1 MRIDPFTRMFAR
13 WASEAHI
20 FMYRLT
26 GGAGPFDRNICI
38 LSTRG
43 RKSGHII
50 SRPLWYYERDGRIH
64 LIASFGGSDRAPGWY
79 LNLVANPSVEI
90 EVGRSRKRARART
103 LSDDEAEKLWPEIL
117 AHNPIYGFYRK
128 RTSRKI
134 PIVEVAAE

>member
-13 WASEAHI
+13 WGSEAHV
-20 FMYRLT
+20 FFYRLT

-43 RKSGHII
+43 RKSGRTI

-79 LNLVANPSVEI
+79 LNLVANPSVEL
-90 EVGRSRKRARART
+90 EVGGSRKRARART

-117 AHNPIYGFYRK
+117 ARNPIYGSYRK

-134 PIVEVAAE
+134 PIVELTPE